1 MINKVI
7 KAERKHEYTHTLV
20 LTLEKP
26 VSDLCIPD
34 ELISDIDEVWKDW
47 DCSKNVF
54 YFYNIPDDLEDTY
67 KERLTE
73 ILEKYA

>member
-7 KAERKHEYTHTLV
+7 KSEQKHEYTHTLI

-26 VSDLCIPD
+26 VSDFYLPD
-34 ELISDIDEVWKDW
+34 ELVSGIDEVWKDW

-54 YFYNIPDDLEDTY
+54 YFYGIPDYLADTF
-67 KERLTE
+67 KEKLTAV
-73 ILEKYA
+73 LEKYA